1 MLRLIILVL
10 VLALPRLASAQ
21 DVEALAAPDPVFA
34 AGHAD
39 ALEAEFVNH
48 WTRVRPPELRPDQ
61 AWRVQPT
68 PFQIEY
74 VDVPLEAQPAVE
86 AAVDLWSTHI
96 ASTIPIKVRVTF
108 VEAAE
113 NVLGSAAPR
122 LIANFAT
129 ALDRNTF
136 FATALASSLE
146 GRDVSPQNPDI
157 EMNLNGKFPL
167 WYFGTDGDPPADHF
181 DFMTVVIHELGHG
194 LGFVG
199 SARVTEGLGRWGI
212 GTQNYPIVYDRFAE
226 TDFQDQT
233 SLLLNTERFPNF
245 SIILAQVLQS
255 REVYFNAPASVSAN
269 VTSQVEQGLAVP
281 PMGRVK
287 LYAPPEWN
295 PGSSY
300 SHLTEERVGGTQIYY
315 PPGSANSLMTPRLGA
330 TEVIHRV
337 GPVTCGMFRDMGWIL
352 GPACEAELPEQV
364 APFEEDMI
372 VVGPCPNPAV
382 GGRTRVRVHV
392 PEQQRVRADLY
403 DVLGRRVLWVFDERL
418 LPSNPTI
425 VNERP
430 ICVDGGTGF
439 IDVDGRGL
447 ASGVYF
453 MRIRGDVAEET
464 VRVTIIN

>member
-1 MLRLIILVL
+1 MLRLIAVLLVL
-10 VLALPRLASAQ
+10 GLPRLAAAQ
-21 DVEALAAPDPVFA
+21 TAPVPEPVFA
-34 AGHAD
+34 EGYAD
-39 ALEAEFVNH
+39 PLEAEFVNH
-48 WTRVRPPELRPDQ
+48 WTRVLAPEPPPGT
-61 AWRVQPT
+61 AWRAQPT
-68 PFQIEY
+68 TFQVEY
-74 VDVPLEAQPAVE
+74 ENVPPQAQTAFE
-86 AAVDLWSTHI
+86 AALDLWSTHV
-96 ASTIPIKVRVTF
+96 SSPIPIKVRVTF
-108 VEAAE
+108 VESEE

-122 LIANFAT
+122 LVANFTT

-136 FATALASSLE
+136 FATALASALE
-146 GRDVSPQNPDI
+146 ARDLNPNQADI
-157 EMNLNGKFPL
+157 EVNLNGAFPR
-167 WYFGTDGDPPADHF
+167 WYFGTDGNPPADHF

-199 SARVTEGLGRWGI
+199 SMRVTEGLGRWGI
-212 GTQNYPIVYDRFAE
+212 GTQVWPIVYDRFAE
-226 TDFQDQT
+226 TDFQAQT

-245 SIILAQVLQS
+245 SIVLAQALQS
-255 REVYFNAPASVSAN
+255 QEVYYNGPASVSAN
-269 VTSQVEQGLAVP
+269 VTSQVEQGLEVP
-281 PMGRVK
+281 PLGRPK

-295 PGSSY
+295 QGSSY

-337 GPVTCGMFRDMGWIL
+337 GPVTCGMFRDMGWTL
-352 GPACEAELPEQV
+352 GPACEAELPEIE
-364 APFEEDMI
+364 PPLEDAMI

-392 PEQQRVRADLY
+392 PEQQRIRADLF
-403 DVLGRRVLWVFDERL
+403 DVLGRRLQTVFDDRL

-425 VNERP
+425 VNDRP

-439 IDVDGRGL
+439 IAVDGSGL

-453 MRIRGDVAEET
+453 LRVRGDVAERT